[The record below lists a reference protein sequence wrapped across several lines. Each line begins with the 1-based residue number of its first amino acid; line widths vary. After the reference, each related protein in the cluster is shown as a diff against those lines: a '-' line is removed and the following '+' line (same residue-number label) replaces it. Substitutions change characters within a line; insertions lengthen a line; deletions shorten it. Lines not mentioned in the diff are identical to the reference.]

1 MQCRWPL
8 NPLDSTICNR
18 PQPIYGTDGER
29 NPGGTG
35 GLRSGGLGP
44 GIPHRRR
51 LALQLGAGHS
61 LLRLPAGHPPG
72 DLHCQRHRKSA
83 HADPDGDQESRPL
96 PERRGGQQIPMGGA
110 EKHHRRL
117 EPGYAGME
125 VRDELFCLPLHEPFC
140 ASPSNKMTN
149 HFPAAPLA
157 PRHREVAG
165 DGTVEKFLTSLIHS
179 IFSDA
184 PSAAVLAGNQS
195 RRIPEPEIQD
205 GPAIFRPGAPQKGL
219 AAEGHEFY
227 GLSVK
232 PLNG

>member
-1 MQCRWPL
+1 MQACIVHLIRNSL
-8 NPLDSTICNR
+8 NFVSWKDRKNVVAALR
-18 PQPIYGTDGER
+18 PIYTAPTESAALEALAAFEAGDWGR
-29 NPGGTG
+29 A
-35 GLRSGGLGP
+35 S
-44 GIPHRRR
+44 PHRRR

-140 ASPSNKMTN
+140 GR
-149 HFPAAPLA
+149 
-157 PRHREVAG
+157 PRI
-165 DGTVEKFLTSLIHS
+165 K
-179 IFSDA
+179 
-184 PSAAVLAGNQS
+184 
-195 RRIPEPEIQD
+195 
-205 GPAIFRPGAPQKGL
+205 
-219 AAEGHEFY
+219 
-227 GLSVK
+227 
-232 PLNG
+232 